1 MFFNNFGD
9 KMLKVEKANKITQI
23 KRRIFCWLMENFN
36 KTPRLFRS
44 WFSRKLHKPMI
55 DKTASIAGTPI
66 YIGKVKIGK
75 YTFLN
80 GEAYLE
86 HVDIGSYCSIGRDL
100 RIISGNHEMSE
111 FSTYPF
117 WAFNK
122 KTPFSIYRSVGINEQ
137 DLVTESKHTYIDHDV
152 WIGSYVGI
160 IGGVHI
166 GIGAVIGAG
175 SIVTKDVPPYAVVAG
190 CPARIIRYRFDE
202 EKRKRLLE
210 SKWWEYD
217 AEKLICEW
225 ENLNR

>member
-1 MFFNNFGD
+1 M
-9 KMLKVEKANKITQI
+9 
-23 KRRIFCWLMENFN
+23 
-36 KTPRLFRS
+36 
-44 WFSRKLHKPMI
+44 
-55 DKTASIAGTPI
+55 
-66 YIGKVKIGK
+66 
-75 YTFLN
+75 
-80 GEAYLE
+80 
-86 HVDIGSYCSIGRDL
+86 
-100 RIISGNHEMSE
+100 
-111 FSTYPF
+111 
-117 WAFNK
+117 
-122 KTPFSIYRSVGINEQ
+122 
-137 DLVTESKHTYIDHDV
+137 VTESKHTYIDHDV

-166 GIGAVIGAG
+166 GTGAVIGAG

>member
-1 MFFNNFGD
+1 MQ
-9 KMLKVEKANKITQI
+9 VIKANKYTQI
-23 KRRIFCWLMENFN
+23 KRRVFCWLMENFN
-36 KTPRLFRS
+36 KTPRVFRS
-44 WFSRKLHKPMI
+44 WFSKRLHKPQI

-100 RIISGNHEMSE
+100 RIISGNHDMTD
-111 FSTYPF
+111 FSTFPF

-122 KTPFSIYRSVGINEQ
+122 KTPFSIYHSVGASEAE
-137 DLVTESKHTYIDHDV
+137 LVTESKHTYIDHDV
-152 WIGSYVGI
+152 WIGSFVGI

-166 GIGAVIGAG
+166 GTGAVIGAG
-175 SIVTKDVPPYAVVAG
+175 SIVTKDVPPYAIVAG
-190 CPARIIRYRFDE
+190 CPAKVIRYRFDE
-202 EKRKRLLE
+202 DKQKKLLD

-217 AEKLICEW
+217 AEKLVNKWDE
-225 ENLNR
+225 LNK